1 MNGRKA
7 KRVRRMMS
15 QLRGNPPADWVANL
29 VSDEAEF
36 IKKRSEPIGA
46 GMCRR
51 WSPPFVNPTR
61 RLKRLARRVVE
72 RSAA

>member
-7 KRVRRMMS
+7 KRIRRMMS
-15 QLRGNPPADWVANL
+15 HLRENPP
-29 VSDEAEF
+29 SDGMARLCEAETDF
-36 IKKRSEPIGA
+36 LQKRAAPIGA

-51 WSPPFVNPTR
+51 WKPPFKNPTR
-61 RLKRLARRVVE
+61 SLKKVARRVVE